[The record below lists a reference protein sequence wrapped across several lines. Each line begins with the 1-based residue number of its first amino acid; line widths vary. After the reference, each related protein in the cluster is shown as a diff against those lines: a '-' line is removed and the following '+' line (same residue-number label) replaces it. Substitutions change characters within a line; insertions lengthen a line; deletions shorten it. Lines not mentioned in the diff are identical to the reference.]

1 MYKIS
6 EGDYYYHVTKECTN
20 KTRMDKVENYIQLK
34 PVISNV
40 EPSGSA
46 TRQLQQLAI
55 TVYVT
60 VQAVRFTRQS
70 PFTAVIRNTSVFR
83 VTAGFH

>member
-1 MYKIS
+1 M
-6 EGDYYYHVTKECTN
+6 
-20 KTRMDKVENYIQLK
+20 VENHIQLK

-60 VQAVRFTRQS
+60 VQDVKYQTVALYYS
-70 PFTAVIRNTSVFR
+70 NSK
-83 VTAGFH
+83 